1 MCKMILD
8 TFEDKNPVSKTQDSI
23 LHIAANFNYQKLFE
37 FVFHEVKEK
46 NPVGGYA
53 ALPGA
58 GGGKIFFE
66 LTR

>member
-1 MCKMILD
+1 MILD

-23 LHIAANFNYQKLFE
+23 LHIAANFNYQKLFK
-37 FVFHEVKEK
+37 FVFHQVKEK